1 MKTKSGMKSRVIA
14 AGCVLALLAA
24 GAPRSFASENPAAIV
39 VDTVLVRP
47 FCLVSTIIGSA
58 FFVISLP
65 VAATSKSVRATA
77 NALVVKPAAAT
88 FTRPLGEFEDL
99 SAD

>member
-1 MKTKSGMKSRVIA
+1 MKTKQTNRVLIFI
-14 AGCVLALLAA
+14 CLLALLTS
-24 GAPRSFASENPAAIV
+24 GAPGCFASDNPAAIV

-47 FCLVSTIIGSA
+47 VCLVSTIIGGA

-65 VAATSKSVRATA
+65 VAATSKSVHNAA
-77 NALVVKPAAAT
+77 KALVMKPAAAT
-88 FTRPLGEFEDL
+88 FTRPLGDFEDM